1 MIFWHNSVSTKQ
13 LKIFFPRKISFSLVS
28 TCTSD
33 FFVKCSPAL
42 HVLSFSAFA
51 GTTTYEDRKKL
62 RLQEDLGLWQNFQLV
77 FGRQG
82 AFLHFLF
89 PFLPFPGPRVEPG
102 YRISLQSTHLS

>member
-1 MIFWHNSVSTKQ
+1 VNNGFDQFVAHVVYST
-13 LKIFFPRKISFSLVS
+13 P
-28 TCTSD
+28 
-33 FFVKCSPAL
+33 L

-102 YRISLQSTHLS
+102 YRISLQGAHLS